1 MKIRYPV
8 PVIHAP
14 PPNQNPPPPAEGSP
28 A

>member
-8 PVIHAP
+8 PVILAP
-14 PPNQNPPPPAEGSP
+14 PQEGTPKPPEAAVG